1 VAASLATNTETGI
14 AALLRTRFTAE
25 VVVAG
30 PEPGRMLLAC

>member
-1 VAASLATNTETGI
+1 MPAELHTKIVAA
-14 AALLRTRFTAE
+14 LRTRFTAE